1 VINDAV
7 IIPDGEGYGLFEA
20 DEVNRLN
27 IIFLGQQGSGKGEYA
42 QRLKEKYN
50 VAHISTGE
58 LLRDEIKKKSKIGLK
73 VEKIINSGKL
83 VSDEIITQMLK
94 KRLQKA
100 DCKNGFILEGYPRT
114 IKQAELLEDLLSS
127 LGKKLDF
134 VINLVVSDKM
144 SIDRITN
151 RRTCKKCGWVCN
163 LKFIPPK
170 KDGICDKCG
179 GELYQRDDD
188 KEEIVKKRL
197 EEYHRQI
204 SPILNFYKQRGLLR
218 DVDANRDYKSA
229 VDDIEKILGEKK

>member
-1 VINDAV
+1 MH
-7 IIPDGEGYGLFEA
+7 GFLEA
-20 DEVNRLN
+20 DEVNHLN

-42 QRLKEKYN
+42 QRLKDKYN

-170 KDGICDKCG
+170 KDGVCDKCG
-179 GELYQRDDD
+179 GELYQRKDEKPDV
-188 KEEIVKKRL
+188 VKKRL
-197 EEYHRQI
+197 DTYNAKTKPLI
-204 SPILNFYKQRGLLR
+204 DYYKDMPFFRNVFVTSSKDLMKQKIF
-218 DVDANRDYKSA
+218 DIIESVKS
-229 VDDIEKILGEKK
+229 